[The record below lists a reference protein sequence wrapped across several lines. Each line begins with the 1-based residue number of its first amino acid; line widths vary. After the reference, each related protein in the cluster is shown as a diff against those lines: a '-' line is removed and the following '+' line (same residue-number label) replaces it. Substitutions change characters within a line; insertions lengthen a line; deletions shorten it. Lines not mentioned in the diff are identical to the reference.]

1 MKLTHEEVSVLL
13 KMECLERDHEQ
24 MKRVNEER
32 SMDEEKCGLQAE
44 VILSDSKKRV
54 VSSAVS
60 VADRR
65 GSVWTN
71 SVRLSCREVEV
82 LSRRSRSLKR
92 PKKRGMD
99 WN

>member
-60 VADRR
+60 A
-65 GSVWTN
+65 T
-71 SVRLSCREVEV
+71 
-82 LSRRSRSLKR
+82 
-92 PKKRGMD
+92 
-99 WN
+99 